1 MMLFKEYDK
10 ARRKCEKAQAI
21 YQSVIDEQE
30 TLFTRTQPNAIRY
43 DKDNVLSSV
52 KGDNLDDYIIE
63 KEKKL
68 IDSKI
73 ANAKELVKE
82 REIALDYL
90 QEKLRESKKV
100 ADKVYTYKYLDFE
113 RVDDISER
121 LQVSKAQIYRII
133 KFIDRN
139 LEN

>member
-1 MMLFKEYDK
+1 MLFKEYDK

>member
-1 MMLFKEYDK
+1 MLFKEYDK

-100 ADKVYTYKYLDFE
+100 ADRVYTYKYLDFE